1 MSSCRD
7 VAEQA
12 TNYLERRLTL
22 RRRLGLLL
30 HLLACPPC
38 VRYVDQMKKT
48 VKLVGAMPREKP
60 EPEVEDKLLNA
71 FRNKAAAAKGPQ
83 KPG

>member
-7 VAEQA
+7 VTEQA
-12 TNYLERRLTL
+12 TDYLERRLTL

-48 VKLVGAMPREKP
+48 IKLVGAMPREKP
-60 EPEVEDKLLNA
+60 APDVEDKLMKA
-71 FRNKAAAAKGPQ
+71 FRNKAATAKGPGE
-83 KPG
+83 PR